1 MSEEWVHAYC
11 KALNDN
17 PKYEKAA
24 ATWEGDFVF
33 IAIEHPDAPDGTL
46 RMYMDLWHGK
56 CRKAIYMNDPDK
68 PAEFVITGT
77 FEEWIKVAKK
87 ELDPIQ
93 GMMVGKLKL
102 EGDMTK
108 IMRATKAAVEL
119 VNTITL
125 MEGLTF

>member
-1 MSEEWVHAYC
+1 MSGEWVTAYC
-11 KALNDN
+11 QALNDN

-24 ATWEGDFVF
+24 TTWEGDFVF
-33 IAIEHPDAPDGTL
+33 IATDHPDGAEV
-46 RMYMDLWHGK
+46 RIYMDLWHGK
-56 CRKAIYMNDPDK
+56 CRKAGLADATK
-68 PAEFVITGT
+68 EAEFIITGT
-77 FEEWIKVAKK
+77 YTEWVKVAKK

-119 VNTITL
+119 VNTSTM
-125 MEGLTF
+125 MENLEF